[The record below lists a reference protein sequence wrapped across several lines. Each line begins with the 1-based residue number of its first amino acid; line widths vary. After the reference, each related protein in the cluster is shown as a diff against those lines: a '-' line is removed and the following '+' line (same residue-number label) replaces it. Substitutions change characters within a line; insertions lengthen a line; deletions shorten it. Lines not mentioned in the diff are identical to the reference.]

1 MLHSD
6 GRLGSTVFV
15 FYDPCS
21 SRFVLLLCN
30 LGERW
35 DLGCFVQENPGL
47 LVGIPK
53 AIDVRGLGLEF
64 GRRSSLAWPFCE
76 GILVK
81 IRPCGVCSTKVEIFL
96 ADHFPLEFLIWIS
109 WL

>member
-35 DLGCFVQENPGL
+35 DLGGFVQENWGL
-47 LVGIPK
+47 LVGIPN

-64 GRRSSLAWPFCE
+64 GRRSSLAWRGNF
-76 GILVK
+76 GKGTTLRGLFDK
-81 IRPCGVCSTKVEIFL
+81 S
-96 ADHFPLEFLIWIS
+96 
-109 WL
+109 